1 MIAHWTVFEGVPN
14 GRRSE
19 LARITLGPNRSL
31 QFNAH
36 AYQAFGEP
44 KAVEMLF
51 DGNRKMMGLRPCDP
65 QKKNAFTFR
74 PAGGRATKNFRVSI
88 GAFLTH
94 FGIKPE
100 RTVLFEEIDIS
111 ADGILTLDMTKTTVV
126 SRGSR

>member
-1 MIAHWTVFEGVPN
+1 MIPHWTVFEGVPN
-14 GRRSE
+14 GKRKE
-19 LARITLGPNRSL
+19 MARVTLCPNRVL
-31 QFNAH
+31 QMNAH

-44 KAVEMLF
+44 MSVEMLF
-51 DGNRKMMGLRPCDP
+51 DGNRKMIGLRPCDP
-65 QKKNAFTFR
+65 HKKNAFRFR

-94 FGIKPE
+94 FGIRPE

-111 ADGILTLDMTKTTVV
+111 SDGFLTLDMTKTTAV

>member
-1 MIAHWTVFEGVPN
+1 MINHWILFEGVPN
-14 GRRSE
+14 GKRRE
-19 LARITLGPNRSL
+19 MARVTLCPNRVL

-51 DGNRKMMGLRPCDP
+51 DGNRKMIGLRPCDP
-65 QKKNAFTFR
+65 HKKNAFTFR
-74 PAGGRATKNFRVSI
+74 PNKYRRYVWLSI

-100 RTVLFEEIDIS
+100 RTVLFEEIDIGP
-111 ADGILTLDMTKTTVV
+111 DGILTLDMTKTTIV

>member
-1 MIAHWTVFEGVPN
+1 MISHWTVFEGIPN
-14 GRRSE
+14 RKRKE
-19 LARITLGPNRSL
+19 LARVTLSPNRSL
-31 QFNAH
+31 LLNAH

-51 DGNRKMMGLRPCDP
+51 DGNRNLIGLRPCDP
-65 QKKNAFTFR
+65 HKKNAFEFR
-74 PAGGRATKNFRVSI
+74 SAGGRSNRNVAISL

-100 RTVLFEEIDIS
+100 RTVLFEQIDIDR
-111 ADGILTLDMTKTTVV
+111 DGILILDMTKTTVI